1 MSIASRSVAPRPAA
15 VAAVA
20 FPILACGLAL
30 FAGGCGKRAA
40 PEQEA
45 AGKAAFATIQT
56 VFQHPRCANCHIPGD
71 GPLVSDLKVPH
82 PMGVVR
88 GPEGHGALGLPCASC
103 HGEKNSPASYGPH
116 APPGAPHWGL
126 PPPDRKMAWIGLSP
140 KATCEM
146 VKDRKSNGDR
156 DLAALLKHVSDD
168 KLVLWGWAPGGERAP
183 VSVPH
188 DELVAAFKTWVDA
201 GGPCPDA

>member
-1 MSIASRSVAPRPAA
+1 MPLLRHAPLRIAIASGVAL
-15 VAAVA
+15 
-20 FPILACGLAL
+20 LACG
-30 FAGGCGKRAA
+30 CGQHVTA
-40 PEQEA
+40 EQEQ

-71 GPLVSDLKVPH
+71 GPLVSDASVPH
-82 PMGVVR
+82 PMSVAR
-88 GPEGHGALGLPCASC
+88 GPEGHGAVGLPCASC

-126 PPPDRKMAWIGLSP
+126 PPPDRKMAWIGQSA

-146 VKDRKSNGDR
+146 IKDRKRNGDR

-168 KLVLWGWAPGGERAP
+168 KLVLWGWDPGGERNP

-188 DELVAAFKTWVDA
+188 DQLMTAFKTWVDA
-201 GGPCPDA
+201 GGPCPD

>member
-1 MSIASRSVAPRPAA
+1 MRIQSTIQSMIVLRTALLLCGVLA
-15 VAAVA
+15 VA
-20 FPILACGLAL
+20 
-30 FAGGCGKRAA
+30 GCETQAA
-40 PEQEA
+40 PERQQ
-45 AGKAAFATIQT
+45 AGKAAFATIHA

-71 GPLVSDLKVPH
+71 APLVTDIGVPH
-82 PMGVVR
+82 PMGVAR
-88 GPEGHGALGLPCASC
+88 GPEGHGAVGLPCASC

-126 PPPDRKMAWIGLSP
+126 PPPHQKMAWIGLSP

-146 VKDRKSNGDR
+146 IKDRKHNGNR

-168 KLVLWGWAPGGERAP
+168 KLVLWGWTPGGERAP
-183 VSVPH
+183 VPVPH
-188 DELVAAFKTWVDA
+188 DDLVVAFKTWVDA

>member
-1 MSIASRSVAPRPAA
+1 MSIARRSVAHRPFAFRP
-15 VAAVA
+15 VALL
-20 FPILACGLAL
+20 LACGVAL
-30 FAGGCGKRAA
+30 FATACGKRAT
-40 PEQEA
+40 PGQEQ
-45 AGKAAFATIQT
+45 AGADAFATVHA

-71 GPLVSDLKVPH
+71 SPLVGDLKQPH

-103 HGEKNSPASYGPH
+103 HGDRNSPASYGLH

-126 PPPDRKMAWIGLSP
+126 PPPDQKMEWIGLSP
-140 KATCEM
+140 RETCEM
-146 VKDRKSNGDR
+146 IKDRKRNGDR
-156 DLAALLKHVSDD
+156 DLAALLKHVSED
-168 KLVLWGWAPGGERAP
+168 KLVLWGWSPGGARAP

-188 DELVAAFKTWVDA
+188 DQLVAAFKTWVDA

>member
-1 MSIASRSVAPRPAA
+1 MSRASRPDARRFSTARLLLSCTLPL
-15 VAAVA
+15 
-20 FPILACGLAL
+20 LACA
-30 FAGGCGKRAA
+30 CGQRVA
-40 PEQEA
+40 PEQEQ
-45 AGKAAFATIQT
+45 AGKAAFATVQT

-71 GPLVSDLKVPH
+71 GPLVSDQGVPH
-82 PMGVVR
+82 PMSVAR
-88 GPEGHGALGLPCASC
+88 GPQGHGAVGLPCSSC

-146 VKDRKSNGDR
+146 IKDRKSNGDR

-168 KLVLWGWAPGGERAP
+168 KLVLWGWEPGGDRAP
-183 VSVPH
+183 VPVPH
-188 DELVAAFKTWVDA
+188 DQLVAAFKTWVDA